1 LEKCPVKE
9 SKVSITIVAELI
21 GEGAISDTMS
31 IDSSILMNQSSG
43 PSTLSI

>member
-1 LEKCPVKE
+1 M
-9 SKVSITIVAELI
+9 AELV

-31 IDSSILMNQSSG
+31 VDSSILMNQASG